1 MNYQR
6 IYDQFI
12 EDRRKKEN
20 EVKEDYYEKHHIVP
34 RSLGGTNQ
42 KKNII
47 CLTPEDHIRAHVML
61 AKIHGGKMWA
71 AVFSIVGNITRQN
84 RIPTRK
90 CMKFH
95 ALSRKKFA
103 EANKGKG
110 NPFYG
115 KKHSQELI
123 NKLSDQNT
131 YTLKHRTGK
140 TVTGK
145 RKDICKK
152 TALKTN
158 HISSLL
164 MKTKNSIHGWYVPK
178 YFSDFPEPQKAI
190 REKWRQKQKKIKL
203 YHMNGEVFHGYPVD
217 APVNVYTFYKSKG
230 NKYPNKQI
238 KGWFLTEE
246 MRDNYSEYRKEKN
259 MLAVKSRGDISG
271 LNNPKADKNIY
282 RWENIETQEIMEC
295 TRVQAWKHGPLT
307 KTGVQ
312 SVMDKRQ
319 TKTGGWRFL
328 GKV

>member
-61 AKIHGGKMWA
+61 AKIHGGKMWS

-95 ALSRKKFA
+95 ALSRKKHA
-103 EANKGKG
+103 ETMKGKG

-115 KKHSQELI
+115 KKHSKKTI
-123 NKLSDQNT
+123 DKVSDPNI
-131 YTLKHRTGK
+131 YTLKHKTGETITGTRKFIRKRTN
-140 TVTGK
+140 
-145 RKDICKK
+145 
-152 TALKTN
+152 LKSQD
-158 HISSLL
+158 ISSLL
-164 MKTKNSIHGWYVPK
+164 TRTNNSIHGWYVPK
-178 YFSDFPEPQKAI
+178 YFSQFPDQKTEI
-190 REKWRQKQKKIKL
+190 RKKWRQKQKKITL
-203 YHMNGEVFHGYPVD
+203 YHKDGEIFHGYPVD
-217 APVNVYTFYKSKG
+217 APVKIYEFYGKRA
-230 NKYPNKQI
+230 NRQL
-238 KGWFLTEE
+238 KGWFISEK
-246 MRDNYSEYRKEKN
+246 MRDDYSEYQREKGLLAARK
-259 MLAVKSRGDISG
+259 RGDTSG
-271 LNNPKADKNIY
+271 INNPKADKAIY